1 MQLTS
6 VLLNPN
12 KSRHVSNIQK
22 MVISDDGVLDFEY
35 FTKKFKDSISIDVEL
50 NENEWLTYTIVDFVV

>member
-1 MQLTS
+1 MQLIS

-12 KSRHVSNIQK
+12 KSRDVSNIQK

-50 NENEWLTYTIVDFVV
+50 NENEWLT